1 MPHEDEDRCVH
12 GTCVWF
18 SDERGYGFLL
28 SDGGVSSMV
37 HYTNIKEPGFKRLY
51 RGNAW
56 SMRNL
61 IQKRANQL
69 IG

>member
-18 SDERGYGFLL
+18 NDERGYGFLL

-37 HYTNIKEPGFKRLY
+37 HYTNPASRDSIEV
-51 RGNAW
+51 NAW

-61 IQKRANQL
+61 IQKRENQL